1 MKKINIIIERT
12 AKSVT
17 KLLNLSGRHIWCW
30 IPTSSYRFYSDVT
43 FSCKHKDVVT
53 KAVVALFT
61 MAESEESVPSV
72 SAPSSNSFLAV
83 STPLESAAST
93 SNVSG
98 VSSRS
103 EMLSKLCF
111 TKLLPVPSQSHV
123 TLIGVV
129 TTESIERFRRKWFF
143 YRVTLLRKL
152 NPAYDLDEGL

>member
-1 MKKINIIIERT
+1 M
-12 AKSVT
+12 
-17 KLLNLSGRHIWCW
+17 
-30 IPTSSYRFYSDVT
+30 
-43 FSCKHKDVVT
+43 VT

-83 STPLESAAST
+83 STPLESAVST
-93 SNVSG
+93 SNISE

-129 TTESIERFRRKWFF
+129 TTESIEHFRRKWFF
-143 YRVTLLRKL
+143 YRVTLLRKS
-152 NPAYDLDEGL
+152 NRADDSDEGLWIDLEYFLSWLFLINNDFLTLDAPAFSRGVACKCQS